1 MELDLGN
8 VMGPQGPR
16 GSLIYYGTAVT
27 GTSTSGTVFAG
38 TGIETAMVDDKYLN
52 TSTGDFYTCTVGG
65 APDTAQWAW
74 LINLRGP
81 QGNIGPAGPTG
92 QVDENTPIAF
102 STPGEY
108 SAPVSGNTIAVLFGK
123 ITKGLSDLFTGLA
136 AKLDSSKVLESRN
149 VTQTGYAMGAKTA
162 CEWMTELNNDM
173 QMHYLHGTGCSVWYN
188 AFIVILQLDITNA
201 TINAGI
207 NRFNMLALPKE
218 LKLKSA
224 NFARYVLNTL
234 SSGWAPDGNQIYL
247 SFDSESQSPYVQ
259 ATGGKS
265 LTNVQI
271 QDIIIFP
278 TNFFD

>member
-1 MELDLGN
+1 MI
-8 VMGPQGPR
+8 R
-16 GSLIYYGTAVT
+16 GQNLPAITQIADSDVLIVDSASGGT
-27 GTSTSGTVFAG
+27 
-38 TGIETAMVDDKYLN
+38 
-52 TSTGDFYTCTVGG
+52 
-65 APDTAQWAW
+65 
-74 LINLRGP
+74 R
-81 QGNIGPAGPTG
+81 
-92 QVDENTPIAF
+92 
-102 STPGEY
+102 
-108 SAPVSGNTIAVLFGK
+108 K
-123 ITKGLSDLFTGLA
+123 ITYAQLCQAVKQTLGIREVIDSVNITEDGYLMGGKVIADEF
-136 AKLDSSKVLESRN
+136 AK
-149 VTQTGYAMGAKTA
+149 
-162 CEWMTELNNDM
+162 LNNDM